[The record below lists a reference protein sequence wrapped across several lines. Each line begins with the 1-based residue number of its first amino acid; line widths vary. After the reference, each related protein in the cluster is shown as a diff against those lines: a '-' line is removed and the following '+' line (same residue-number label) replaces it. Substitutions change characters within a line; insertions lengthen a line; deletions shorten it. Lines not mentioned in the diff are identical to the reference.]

1 MNTQLDASIPVLTEV
16 IPLEEI
22 SSEDTAGF
30 SAPAASGATE
40 VSDSLDDQVREHG
53 AISEEQWQLLE
64 QTLRENVLKQ
74 VLARVDF
81 VLEHRVRDSLADVLQ
96 TAVSG
101 LAEEIRTGLKN
112 SLEDVVTRAVNQ
124 EITKAKILK

>member
-22 SSEDTAGF
+22 SSEDAAGL
-30 SAPAASGATE
+30 SVPAVSGHTH
-40 VSDSLDDQVREHG
+40 DQPHEHG
-53 AISEEQWQLLE
+53 PISEEQWQLLE

-74 VLARVDF
+74 VLTRVDF
-81 VLEHRVRDSLADVLQ
+81 VLEHRVRDNLADVLQ
-96 TAVSG
+96 TAVSA
-101 LAEEIRTGLKN
+101 LAEEIRAGLKN

-124 EITKAKILK
+124 EIAKAKIQK

>member
-22 SSEDTAGF
+22 SSEN
-30 SAPAASGATE
+30 APPPSEALASGST
-40 VSDSLDDQVREHG
+40 DDQSHEHG

-64 QTLRENVLKQ
+64 QTLKENVLKQ
-74 VLARVDF
+74 VLTRIDF

-96 TAVSG
+96 TAVSA
-101 LAEEIRTGLKN
+101 LAEEIRIGLKN

-124 EITKAKILK
+124 EIAKAKISK

>member
-22 SSEDTAGF
+22 SSEDAAGL
-30 SAPAASGATE
+30 SVPAVSVHASE
-40 VSDSLDDQVREHG
+40 QPHEQD
-53 AISEEQWQLLE
+53 AIGEEQWQLLE

-74 VLARVDF
+74 VLTRVDF
-81 VLEHRVRDSLADVLQ
+81 VLEHRVRDNLADVLQ
-96 TAVSG
+96 TAVSA
-101 LAEEIRTGLKN
+101 LAEEIRAGLKN

-124 EITKAKILK
+124 EIAKAKVQK

>member
-16 IPLEEI
+16 IPLEEMSPENATALVTPGNVDVHSQDTI
-22 SSEDTAGF
+22 SD
-30 SAPAASGATE
+30 
-40 VSDSLDDQVREHG
+40 
-53 AISEEQWQLLE
+53 EQWQILE

-74 VLARVDF
+74 VLTRVDF

-101 LAEEIRTGLKN
+101 LAEEIRAGLKN

-124 EITKAKILK
+124 DIAKAEIPK